1 CMMYDDA
8 LKRLEG
14 ILNEVKGGD
23 LPLGQLTS
31 KIKEAQELV
40 TFCRTYLSK
49 TEKEVDTLVGK

>member
-1 CMMYDDA
+1 MTYDSA
-8 LKRLEG
+8 LKQLEY

-40 TFCRTYLSK
+40 AFCRAYLTK
-49 TEKEVDTLVGK
+49 TEKEVETLVGK